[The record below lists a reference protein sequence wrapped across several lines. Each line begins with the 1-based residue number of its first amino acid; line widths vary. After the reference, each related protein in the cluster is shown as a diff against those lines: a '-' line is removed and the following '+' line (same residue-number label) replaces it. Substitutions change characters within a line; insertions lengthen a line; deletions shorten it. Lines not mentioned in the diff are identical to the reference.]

1 MQSDTQFFLVW
12 AHRGPDSIFGA
23 ASHPVVRNGVFLCFD
38 TEERARAETDRLNA
52 RSGGTHMHYSVK
64 PTPVQMALPRGV
76 DKGGDGR
83 AAICHAALKRAL
95 HSLVPRPLV
104 PFFKLVLK
112 NASLGQNSDRRDP
125 ASPASQWWHASSSG
139 QRRHFVVASSK
150 ARPPST
156 RDAAATSTPRACIIW
171 PISSCR

>member
-1 MQSDTQFFLVW
+1 MQSDTQFYLVW

-64 PTPVQMALPRGV
+64 PTPVQVALPRRPRQRP
-76 DKGGDGR
+76 DGR

-95 HSLVPRPLV
+95 HRLVPRPLV
-104 PFFKLVLK
+104 LLFQAGAEERVVGTEF
-112 NASLGQNSDRRDP
+112 RR
-125 ASPASQWWHASSSG
+125 
-139 QRRHFVVASSK
+139 R
-150 ARPPST
+150 
-156 RDAAATSTPRACIIW
+156 
-171 PISSCR
+171 